1 MGMTT
6 WAAIGDFAASAADE
20 VAGWFGGSSGNGTG
34 VAAAGYQQPA
44 ELQQHLKDIGATDAW
59 VADALK
65 PAMAQIM
72 QMTSRKAGGAPRS
85 TGATASAKPVGGNAA
100 SAMEV
105 PKMIGKAA
113 GNNPLSD
120 IQGWGN
126 LF

>member
-1 MGMTT
+1 MGMNT
-6 WAAIGDFAASAADE
+6 WAAIGEMALNAADE
-20 VAGWFGGSSGNGTG
+20 VAGWFGSGGEGTG
-34 VAAAGYQQPA
+34 VAAAGFQSPVDA
-44 ELQQHLKDIGATDAW
+44 STLGSTASDAW

-65 PAMAQIM
+65 VAMPQIM
-72 QMTSRKAGGAPRS
+72 QLTGKRGGGSPRA

-113 GNNPLSD
+113 SNNPLSD